1 MVYYNQRVGQKV
13 THTERIDIM
22 IIFEWISNFMNTP
35 KIELS
40 VEDEIMF
47 YIAIAIISLVVL
59 ATIVAGAYAFKA
71 IKAVITKLQERLNS
85 NRKG

>member
-1 MVYYNQRVGQKV
+1 
-13 THTERIDIM
+13 M
-22 IIFEWISNFMNTP
+22 IIFEWVSNYMSTP

-59 ATIVAGAYAFKA
+59 TTIVAAAYVVKM
-71 IKAVITKLQERLNS
+71 IKSLITKVQEQSNS

>member
-1 MVYYNQRVGQKV
+1 
-13 THTERIDIM
+13 M
-22 IIFEWISNFMNTP
+22 IIFEWISNYMSTP

-47 YIAIAIISLVVL
+47 YIAIAIISLVAIGAMV
-59 ATIVAGAYAFKA
+59 VVAYAFHMVKA
-71 IKAVITKLQERLNS
+71 LITKAQKRI